1 MKRAGLGFVLLTLVY
16 AMVLV
21 SFHPLDLLFGVVFS
35 AALLYA
41 FRGFVFGGEDGGPG
55 PLPGLLG
62 RFVAFFPF
70 AWAVVMDV
78 VKGTW
83 EVALVT
89 LHLRPLR
96 RPGIIKVPVG
106 ERTPTGVAVSA
117 LVTTLS
123 PGAFLVEA
131 NEEFM
136 LLHLIDA
143 TDPVAA
149 REKHEDFYQRYQRKV
164 FP

>member
-1 MKRAGLGFVLLTLVY
+1 
-16 AMVLV
+16 
-21 SFHPLDLLFGVVFS
+21 
-35 AALLYA
+35 
-41 FRGFVFGGEDGGPG
+41 
-55 PLPGLLG
+55 
-62 RFVAFFPF
+62 
-70 AWAVVMDV
+70 
-78 VKGTW
+78 
-83 EVALVT
+83 VALVT

-96 RPGIIKVPVG
+96 STGVVKVPVG

-123 PGAFLVEA
+123 PGAFLIEA

-136 LLHLIDA
+136 MLHLIDA
-143 TDPVAA
+143 SDPDAV

>member
-1 MKRAGLGFVLLTLVY
+1 VKRVALGFVLLTFVY
-16 AMVLV
+16 AMVLT
-21 SFHPLDLLFGVVFS
+21 SFHPLDLLFGAVLS
-35 AALLYA
+35 ATLLYT
-41 FRGFVFGGEDGGPG
+41 FRPFVFENTGGRPDSVSGF
-55 PLPGLLG
+55 LG

-70 AWAVVMDV
+70 VWAVVLDV

-96 RPGIIKVPVG
+96 SPGIVKVPVG

-123 PGAFLVEA
+123 PGAFLIEA

-136 LLHLIDA
+136 LLHLIDGA
-143 TDPVAA
+143 NPDAA

>member
-1 MKRAGLGFVLLTLVY
+1 MKRVFFALSLLTLIY
-16 AMVLV
+16 AMVLA
-21 SFHPLDLLFGVVFS
+21 SFHPLDLLFGAVLS
-35 AALLYA
+35 GALLYA
-41 FRGFVFGGEDGGPG
+41 FRPFVFDGRAD

-62 RFVAFFPF
+62 RCLWFFPF
-70 AWAVVMDV
+70 VGAVFLDV

-89 LHLRPLR
+89 LHLRPLVS
-96 RPGIIKVPVG
+96 PGIVKVPVG

-123 PGAFLVEA
+123 PGAFLIEA

-136 LLHLIDA
+136 LLHFMDA
-143 TDPVAA
+143 SDPDSV
-149 REKHEDFYQRYQRKV
+149 RESHEEFYLRYQRKV

>member
-1 MKRAGLGFVLLTLVY
+1 MKRTLLALSLLTLVY
-16 AMVLV
+16 AMVLA
-21 SFHPLDLLFGVVFS
+21 SFHPFDLLFGATLS
-35 AALLYA
+35 GALIYA
-41 FRGFVFGGEDGGPG
+41 FRPFVFGGRPD

-62 RFVAFFPF
+62 RFLWLFPF
-70 AWAVVMDV
+70 VWAVFLDV

-89 LHLRPLR
+89 LHLRPLVS
-96 RPGIIKVPVG
+96 PGIVKVPVG

-123 PGAFLVEA
+123 PGAFLIEA
-131 NEEFM
+131 NEECM

-143 TDPVAA
+143 SDPDAV
-149 REKHEDFYQRYQRKV
+149 RETHEEFYRRYQRKV

>member
-1 MKRAGLGFVLLTLVY
+1 MKRVLFTLPLLTLVY
-16 AMVLV
+16 AMVLA
-21 SFHPLDLLFGVVFS
+21 SFHPFDLLFGAILSGVLV
-35 AALLYA
+35 YA
-41 FRGFVFGGEDGGPG
+41 FRPFVFGGRPD
-55 PLPGLLG
+55 PLPGLL
-62 RFVAFFPF
+62 RRCLWFFPF
-70 AWAVVMDV
+70 MWAVFLDV

-89 LHLRPLR
+89 LHLRPLVS
-96 RPGIIKVPVG
+96 PGIVKVRVG

-136 LLHLIDA
+136 LLHLMDA
-143 TDPVAA
+143 SDPDSV
-149 REKHEDFYQRYQRKV
+149 RESHEEFYRRYQRKV